1 MHITCYQILTKDI
14 NDINIGLEEDI
25 EALKKLISEGAEYIE
40 NQKPER

>member
-1 MHITCYQILTKDI
+1 MPFQKQILTKDI

-25 EALKKLISEGAEYIE
+25 EALKKLISEGTEYTE